1 VVFVLIG
8 MNMLKQIP
16 MTIKGAEQLKEEL
29 QRLKSV
35 DRPNIIQAISEAR
48 AQGDLSENAEY
59 ESAKERQSF
68 IEGRIAEIEAKLS
81 TAMVIDTSSIVG
93 ETQCVFGSTV
103 EAQDLD
109 TEDIL
114 IYQIVGDDEAD
125 IKNKK
130 ISINSPIAKAF
141 IGKAVGDIAEVNT
154 PGGAKSYEILDI
166 KYL

>member
-1 VVFVLIG
+1 
-8 MNMLKQIP
+8 MNMPKQIP
-16 MTIKGAEQLKEEL
+16 MTIKGALLLKEEL

-68 IEGRIAEIEAKLS
+68 IEGRIKEIETKLS
-81 TAMVIDTSSIVG
+81 SAMVIDPSAIVG
-93 ETQCVFGSTV
+93 ENQCVFGSTV
-103 EAQDLD
+103 EVQDLD
-109 TEDIL
+109 TEDIFT
-114 IYQIVGDDEAD
+114 YQIVGDDEAD
-125 IKNKK
+125 IKQKK

-141 IGKAVGDIAEVNT
+141 IGKAIGDMAEVNT
-154 PGGAKSYEILDI
+154 PGGAKSFAILNI

>member
-1 VVFVLIG
+1 
-8 MNMLKQIP
+8 MLKQIP

-81 TAMVIDTSSIVG
+81 TAMVIDPSSIVG
-93 ETQCVFGSTV
+93 E
-103 EAQDLD
+103 
-109 TEDIL
+109 
-114 IYQIVGDDEAD
+114 
-125 IKNKK
+125 
-130 ISINSPIAKAF
+130 
-141 IGKAVGDIAEVNT
+141 
-154 PGGAKSYEILDI
+154 
-166 KYL
+166 